1 MTQERLHTDEQLK
14 QIELNQI
21 AIDAEKWPRK
31 DVEAFFERWGV
42 EPSEYEGGRD
52 GRFISRSGV
61 NSYSDFTHLSV
72 VSKEKELT
80 LPDALRWEEL
90 HEKSTFDK
98 ALVSEL
104 REENSRLKA
113 ELKRLKSKPEIDN
126 RVKFDKDLFD
136 SERKRV
142 ATVHYSIHGDP
153 DNWKVLVAQK
163 GYRWQ
168 LQEDYSQDKNAVS
181 LIKIN
186 DK

>member
-14 QIELNQI
+14 QIELSQI
-21 AIDAEKWPRK
+21 AIDADKWPRK
-31 DVEAFFERWGV
+31 EVEAFFERKGMPPLCYYAGV
-42 EPSEYEGGRD
+42 GGKYIRD
-52 GRFISRSGV
+52 YA
-61 NSYSDFTHLSV
+61 NTESYTDIHKLRDHQ
-72 VSKEKELT
+72 KELT

-90 HEKSTFDK
+90 HEQSTFDK

-104 REENSRLKA
+104 REENTRLKA
-113 ELKRLKSKPEIDN
+113 ELERLKSKPEIDN

-153 DNWKVLVAQK
+153 DNWKVIVAQK

-168 LQEDYSQDKNAVS
+168 LQENYSKDINSVS
-181 LIKIN
+181 LIKI
-186 DK
+186 DEQ